1 MKNTLQ
7 TFKQNFVNGALIDG
21 TMLVDVDC
29 NCDNVIIPDD
39 TEFVYRISR
48 ELDLSKVKKMT
59 VHSVEFLN
67 ALTLGFVKQFPKHIN
82 EKEDIDIAN
91 KVNHLY
97 TYAST
102 VDDQQN
108 IAIEMIKRNPKDMT
122 TRKFIR
128 ESSDNIISRMK
139 HDKNEK
145 GLVDMVKLEFIK
157 NESLHQMLQFAENE
171 HLSALTAYILGTI
184 NNDKA
189 QKEIQKKK
197 LSL

>member
-1 MKNTLQ
+1 MDTNDARS
-7 TFKQNFVNGALIDG
+7 VNIL
-21 TMLVDVDC
+21 LWKY
-29 NCDNVIIPDD
+29 
-39 TEFVYRISR
+39 F
-48 ELDLSKVKKMT
+48 
-59 VHSVEFLN
+59 
-67 ALTLGFVKQFPKHIN
+67 N

-157 NESLHQMLQFAENE
+157 NESLHQVLQFAEDE
-171 HLSALTAYILGTI
+171 HLSALTAYILGKI
-184 NNDKA
+184 NNDNA